1 MKIPIETERFVIRK
15 LEEKDLPSF
24 LSFMLDAESTA
35 YLMFEPEQKT
45 EAGATALFNDV
56 RSAYDSPDPVHS
68 YAIAEKDSD
77 RYVGSCGYAPYSE
90 GVVECYYSVNP
101 AETGQGIATEM
112 TSALARELSKTAEVR
127 AYCHPE
133 NYAAHAVAR
142 KAGFVPRG
150 IQKHQNFG
158 IEGELFVYPSQ
169 P

>member
-1 MKIPIETERFVIRK
+1 METRRFVIRK
-15 LEEKDLPSF
+15 LEEKDLFDF

-56 RSAYDSPDPVHS
+56 RNAYDSSEPVHA

-90 GVVECYYSVNP
+90 SVVECYYSVNK
-101 AETGQGIATEM
+101 AETNQGIATEI
-112 TSALARELSKTAEVR
+112 TSALACELSKTAEVR
-127 AYCHPE
+127 AYCHPD

-142 KAGFVPRG
+142 KSGFVPRG